1 MKDRQKTI
9 ESLRRLAERP
19 GTPAEG
25 ENARRILKKLEAQQ
39 PPAPSQQNPNPKF
52 GPPWP
57 WDENPPS
64 SSKSKEKAGQDFW
77 ENFNR
82 DMAEFFARSG
92 YVPRRAPK
100 TKGPVTSW
108 EDMEGVIRRHI
119 YRTQGDSE

>member
-39 PPAPSQQNPNPKF
+39 PPAPQNIPRPTVESVDAFRSNY
-52 GPPWP
+52 
-57 WDENPPS
+57 D
-64 SSKSKEKAGQDFW
+64 
-77 ENFNR
+77 NFDR
-82 DMAEFFARSG
+82 DVAEFFARSG